1 MQKYKKLIKKND
13 AAANFSLFIFHFS
26 LYFVPLAKLKTR
38 TMELKNKKS
47 AWAALATLG
56 VTAVAAG
63 ATAVIKMR
71 EKRRKREEQKDT
83 EQDSVLTAEQLMVY
97 NEAVGTFLTL
107 NKRIYELRRFRKELQ
122 PVVKWLACNG
132 EKPLLDDA
140 PEEVAL
146 LAKDIERFLTIQV
159 PFINA
164 CLNTVNGLQYSDHV
178 RGAVGGTFDATLDE
192 EPTGAVIADGTA
204 ITYVLKLGYCFPGTH
219 DASEPVKSIVVV

>member
-1 MQKYKKLIKKND
+1 
-13 AAANFSLFIFHFS
+13 
-26 LYFVPLAKLKTR
+26 
-38 TMELKNKKS
+38 MELKNKKP

-71 EKRRKREEQKDT
+71 EKRRKREKLEAA
-83 EQDSVLTAEQLMVY
+83 EPNSALTAEQLMVY

-122 PVVKWLACNG
+122 PVIKWLATNG
-132 EKPLLDDA
+132 EKPSLDDA
-140 PEEVAL
+140 PEEVVS
-146 LAKDIERFLTIQV
+146 LANDIERFLTIQV
-159 PFINA
+159 PFLNA
-164 CLNTVNGLQYSDHV
+164 CLNTVSGNGLQYSDHV

-192 EPTGAVIADGTA
+192 EPTGAVIDDGTPIA
-204 ITYVLKLGYCFPGTH
+204 FVLKLGYCFPGTH